1 MGRFGLHRTSSAE
14 YKRYLRSQA
23 WGYRRVRWF
32 ADCRQAG
39 QEPACQ
45 VCGITLTQ
53 AGTLDLHHVS
63 YKGVGQDEE
72 GRWQARE
79 AHNDLMPLCRDHHQR
94 LHQIMD
100 GKKEFF
106 GWDRRRATCQGPLS
120 SAHRRP
126 VFLPAGGHQNCPL
139 VASWFA

>member
-1 MGRFGLHRTSSAE
+1 RPR
-14 YKRYLRSQA
+14 LRRHA
-23 WGYRRVRWF
+23 RPPG
-32 ADCRQAG
+32 AT
-39 QEPACQ
+39 PL
-45 VCGITLTQ
+45 CGTQ
-53 AGTLDLHHVS
+53 LTLDLHHVS

-106 GWDRRRATCQGPLS
+106 GWDRRRATI
-120 SAHRRP
+120 
-126 VFLPAGGHQNCPL
+126 VI
-139 VASWFA
+139 VARMIRQRQA

>member
-1 MGRFGLHRTSSAE
+1 MGRFGLHRTGSAE

-63 YKGVGQDEE
+63 YTGVGQDEE

-106 GWDRRRATCQGPLS
+106 GWDRRRAT
-120 SAHRRP
+120 
-126 VFLPAGGHQNCPL
+126 VVI
-139 VASWFA
+139 VARMIRQRQA